1 LNRTVKK
8 ILVILGWIVGII
20 IFLVLLVFVAIQIPA
35 VQNFAK
41 DKAVSFL
48 EKKIGTKV
56 SVGRLS
62 IIFPKRIV
70 LSNVYLE
77 DQHKDTLLAG
87 KEIRVDI
94 ALLKLLSHEVNVSYI
109 SLEGIRANIYRIQPD
124 TAFNYEYIVKAF
136 ASEQKD
142 TTKKDTTSNLQFH
155 LDRIV
160 LHNIVA
166 TFKDDNTGND
176 VYFSL
181 GNFETRINKFDLDHQ
196 VFGIPSIDIANI
208 NTRIY
213 QYKPLVQED
222 TSYAGPANPA
232 ESPSAPVISLGRL
245 GLRNINF
252 NYKNDVSALYT
263 DLHLG
268 ELLTHPETLDIKQL
282 HIKLKD
288 IALNNTKAQ
297 IVLGKSQE
305 AQYTKQVVA
314 QQTGEQLKNP
324 WKFEIGNVSFNNNT
338 FAFDNN
344 VNPKAPEGI
353 DFSHLHIDSLTVHG
367 DSLAFT
373 PSVYAGNIHQISFKE
388 QSGFDLRK
396 LQTNFVYTDTGASLT
411 NFLLQTDNTV
421 LQNQL
426 IAAWP
431 SLDAISKNPGNMY
444 LNINLANS
452 QVGVKDLITFMPTFK
467 RNMRGK
473 ENTVLKLN
481 AIVKGYVRDLS
492 IPVFDISGYGN
503 TVVSLSGRIKGLPNA
518 STAYMDININ
528 QIKSTKAD
536 LLPFIPSKELANFR
550 LPDNLFVKGYFRGNA
565 KDFNTQLAL
574 RTNRGNVDIA
584 GGMHPSKPYNVKAV
598 VNRLDVGYLLKQEK
612 NVGIISLDANVSG
625 TGTTLNTANIR
636 YALRVLSAQVKG
648 YNYHDLDMSGTLRN
662 KVATINGGINDPNI
676 TLNLDA
682 TADMKPKYPAVKMD
696 LLLDT
701 IDLHALHLVTDT
713 MAFHGHIIADVPVS
727 NIDSLIGSV
736 YLNDFVATKDSNTY
750 YIDSLSLI
758 TDASA
763 QQKSLTLSSDPVN
776 LNLVGQYRFTEI
788 GAALEQTI
796 NQYYSLPGF
805 KPQKFAPQNWELN
818 ASVVPRGMLLQF
830 VPSLKGSDSLALHM
844 AFNSVAN
851 DLKLSVQDRQIIMNQ
866 LQIDSL
872 NVMAQTNAEKLDVA
886 ANFDKLINGTFKLYN
901 TAVNAGIANNTLDF
915 NANTKDIHNKT
926 QFALGGLLNQ
936 IKNGVQFSLK
946 DSLLIDYLRWDVGQ
960 GNFIRYDSIAG
971 IQVNNFSLSQS
982 GQSLTINSTPQQP
995 NAPIRVDFNNF
1006 QIAKLTKIAHQDS
1019 LLLEGSINGNALVRD
1034 VMKNPVFTSDLRI
1047 DSIIY
1052 KKDTIGNMTVR
1063 VNNEQANT
1071 FAANVALLGNNTD
1084 VQLNGRYYTGEGRM
1098 DLQLALNRLNLAIVK
1113 PFAAGQL
1120 TDIGGALK
1128 GNVNI
1133 GGTINQPS
1141 VNGTLSFDTA
1151 FVIPAM
1157 TGERLTLPNENINID
1172 NRGVHFDN
1180 FTMHDTHNKTAVL
1193 DGDILTT
1200 DFKSYNFDLNLNAL
1214 GFQAVNAPKK
1224 TDQMFYGQMNIDAD
1238 IDVTGSMTTPKI
1250 DGDLRVNKATDF
1262 TLVLPTNDPEIVSR
1276 EGVVIFV
1283 DKDHPEQAARQEA
1296 VLDSI
1301 TAKSQMT
1308 GLDVSANIVTDSAA
1322 KFTVIID
1329 ERNGDSLTIRGAS
1342 NLTGGIDRS
1351 GKVSLTGTYT
1361 VSDGAYNLSLSMLKR
1376 KFDIEQG
1383 STLTW
1388 TGDPTSANIDIT
1400 ASYLADTPPIDLME
1414 SSLSGRSE
1422 AEVTRYKEKLP
1433 FRVLLH
1439 MTGELLK
1446 PTITFDVTLPPEEL
1460 SRWPEVDTKLQQIR
1474 SDESELNKQV
1484 FALLLLGRFVQE
1496 NPLESSG
1503 GGGGIEASVRSS
1515 ASRLLTDQLN
1525 KMAGNLIKGVD
1536 VNFDLES
1543 GTDYTTGTAQ
1553 NSTNLN
1559 VGISKRLLNDRLKV
1573 NVGSNFAIEN
1583 PAGSN
1588 RAPSTIAG
1596 DVSVDYQLSKDGRY
1610 MLRAYRRNDYE
1621 GVVYGQ
1627 VIETGVS
1634 FILTFDYNKLKELFE
1649 NHKEVKAIR
1658 KRVRQSRKEAKQAN
1672 KEQQKANNSID
1683 KPTEENKN
1691 ADTDKVKQQ

>member
-1 LNRTVKK
+1 MNRIVKK
-8 ILVILGWIVGII
+8 ILIILGWIVGSIV
-20 IFLVLLVFVAIQIPA
+20 FLVLLVFVAIQIPA

-41 DKAVSFL
+41 NKAVAFL

-56 SVGRLS
+56 SIGRLS
-62 IIFPKRIV
+62 IDFPKRIV
-70 LSNVYLE
+70 LSNVYFE

-94 ALLKLLSHEVNVSYI
+94 ALFKLLSHEVNVDYI
-109 SLEGIRANIYRIQPD
+109 GLDGIRANIYRIEPD

-142 TTKKDTTSNLQFH
+142 TTKKDTTSSLQFH
-155 LDRIV
+155 LDKIV

-176 VYFSL
+176 VYFAL

-196 VFGIPSIDIANI
+196 VFGIPNIDIANI

-222 TSYAGPANPA
+222 TSYNGPANPA
-232 ESPSAPVISLGRL
+232 ESPSAPVINLGRL

-268 ELLTHPETLDIKQL
+268 ELITHPDTLDITQL

-288 IALNNTKAQ
+288 IALNNTVAK
-297 IVLGKSQE
+297 IVLGKTEE
-305 AQYTKQVVA
+305 AQYTKQVVT

-344 VNPKAPEGI
+344 ANPKAPEGI
-353 DFSHLHIDSLTVHG
+353 DFSHLYIDSLTIHG

-373 PSVYAGNIHQISFKE
+373 PSVYAGNIRQISFKE

-396 LQTNFVYTDTGASLT
+396 LQTNFVYSDTGASLT
-411 NFLLQTDNTV
+411 NFVLQTDKTI
-421 LQNQL
+421 LQNQI
-426 IAAWP
+426 IAGWP
-431 SLDAISKNPGNMY
+431 SLDAISKHPGNMY
-444 LNINLANS
+444 LNIDLTNS
-452 QVGVKDLITFMPTFK
+452 QIGVKDIITFMPTFK
-467 RNMRGK
+467 RNMRGR
-473 ENTVLKLN
+473 ENAILKLN
-481 AIVKGYVRDLS
+481 TIIKGYVKDLS

-503 TVVSLSGRIKGLPNA
+503 TVVKLSGRIKGLPDA
-518 STAYMDININ
+518 GKAYMDININ
-528 QIKSTKAD
+528 QISSTKAD

-550 LPDNLFVKGYFRGNA
+550 LPDNLFIKGYFKGNA

-574 RTNRGNVDIA
+574 RTNRGNIDVS
-584 GGMHPSKPYNVKAV
+584 GGMHPSKPYSVKAV
-598 VNRLDVGYLLKQEK
+598 VNRLDAGYLLKQEK

-625 TGTTLNTANIR
+625 TGTTLKTADVR
-636 YALRVLSAQVKG
+636 YALRVLAAQVKG
-648 YNYHDLDMSGTLRN
+648 YNYHDLDVTGTLKN
-662 KVATINGGINDPNI
+662 QVATINGNINDPNI

-713 MAFHGHIIADVPVS
+713 MAFHGHIMADVPVT

-736 YLNDFVATKDSNTY
+736 YLNDLVVTQGVKTY
-750 YIDSLSLI
+750 YADSLSI
-758 TDASA
+758 VADANA
-763 QQKSLTLSSDPVN
+763 QQKSIAISSNPVN
-776 LNLVGQYRFTEI
+776 LNLVGQYKLTEI
-788 GAALEQTI
+788 GTALEQTI
-796 NQYYSLPGF
+796 NQYYALPGF

-830 VPSLKGSDSLALHM
+830 MPTLKGSDSLALHA
-844 AFNSVAN
+844 AFNSAVN
-851 DLKLSVQDRQIIMNQ
+851 DLNFSLKDRQIIMNQ

-872 NVMAQTNAEKLDVA
+872 NVVAQTNAEKLDVA

-901 TAVNAGIANNTLDF
+901 TALNASIANNTLDF
-915 NANTKDIHNKT
+915 NANTKDVDNKT
-926 QFALGGLLNQ
+926 QFALGGVLNQ

-946 DSLLIDYLRWDVGQ
+946 DSLLLDYQHWNVGQ
-960 GNFIRYDSIAG
+960 GNFIRYDSVAG
-971 IQVNNFSLSQS
+971 ILVNNFSLSQN

-995 NAPIRVDFNNF
+995 NAPIKVDFNNF
-1006 QIAKLTKIAHQDS
+1006 QIATVTKMAHQDS
-1019 LLLEGSINGNALVRD
+1019 LLLEGAINGNALVSD
-1034 VMKNPVFTSDLRI
+1034 VMKSPVFTSDLRI
-1047 DSIIY
+1047 DNVIY
-1052 KKDTIGNMTVR
+1052 KRDTIGNISVK
-1063 VNNEQANT
+1063 VNNQEANT
-1071 FAANVALLGNNTD
+1071 YAANVAIEGNNTD
-1084 VQLNGRYYTGEGRM
+1084 VQLNGKYYTGEGRM
-1098 DLQLALNRLNLAIVK
+1098 DMQLALNRLNLAIVK

-1120 TDIGGALK
+1120 IDIGGALK
-1128 GNVNI
+1128 GNATI
-1133 GGTINQPS
+1133 TGTINQPS
-1141 VNGTLSFDTA
+1141 VNGTLSFDNS
-1151 FVIPAM
+1151 FVVPTL
-1157 TGERLTLPNENINID
+1157 TGERLTLPNENIDID
-1172 NRGVHFDN
+1172 NQGIHFNN
-1180 FTMHDTHNKTAVL
+1180 FTMRDTRNKTAIL

-1200 DFKSYNFDLNLNAL
+1200 DFKNYTFDLNLNAL
-1214 GFQAVNAPKK
+1214 GFQAVNTPKK
-1224 TDQMFYGQMNIDAD
+1224 TDQLFYGKMNIDAD

-1250 DGDLRVNKATDF
+1250 NGTLRVNKETDF
-1262 TLVLPTNDPEIVSR
+1262 TLVLPSSDPQVVDR
-1276 EGVVIFV
+1276 QGVVIFI
-1283 DKDHPEQAARQEA
+1283 DKDHPEQTEKQLA

-1308 GLDVSANIVTDSAA
+1308 GLDVSANIETDSSA
-1322 KFTVIID
+1322 KFTVIVD
-1329 ERNGDSLTIRGAS
+1329 ERNGDSLTLQGAS
-1342 NLTGGIDRS
+1342 DLAGGIDRS

-1361 VSDGAYNLSLSMLKR
+1361 VSSGSYNLSLSVLKR
-1376 KFDIEQG
+1376 KFDIDQG

-1446 PTITFDVTLPPEEL
+1446 PVITFDITLPEEEL
-1460 SRWPEVDTKLQQIR
+1460 TRWPEVDTKLQQIR

-1515 ASRLLTDQLN
+1515 ASQLLTQQLN
-1525 KMAGNLIKGVD
+1525 QLAGNLIKGVD
-1536 VNFDLES
+1536 LNFDLQS
-1543 GTDYTTGTAQ
+1543 GADYSTGTAQ

-1559 VGISKRLLNDRLKV
+1559 VGVSKRLLNDRIKV
-1573 NVGSNFAIEN
+1573 NVGSNFALEN

-1621 GVVYGQ
+1621 GVIEGQ

-1634 FILTFDYNKLKELFE
+1634 FILTFDYNKLKELFQS
-1649 NHKEVKAIR
+1649 HKEVKAIR
-1658 KRVRQSRKEAKQAN
+1658 KRIRQSRREAKKAN
-1672 KEQQKANNSID
+1672 KEQEKANNSID
-1683 KPTEENKN
+1683 KPTEKN
-1691 ADTDKVKQQ
+1691 TADQKQ